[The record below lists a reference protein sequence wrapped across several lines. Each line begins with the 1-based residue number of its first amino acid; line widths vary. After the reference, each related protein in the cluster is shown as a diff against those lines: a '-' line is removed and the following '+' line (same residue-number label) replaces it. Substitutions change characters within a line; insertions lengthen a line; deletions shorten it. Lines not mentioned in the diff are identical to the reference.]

1 MLNSTVRVRLGQTR
15 PATPILKLGGAV
27 MITMSSTM
35 WIVVAVLVTIA
46 ILAAVAWMIVQR
58 RRSESLRAQFGPEYA
73 RELERT
79 RDRRRV
85 EEKLEDRRE
94 RVEHLHIRPLT
105 PRDRAHF
112 IESWRMVQ
120 AQFVDNPGAAIAE
133 ADRLLADVMST
144 RGYPAANADFEQRAA
159 DISVDHPIVVKNYR
173 TAHTIAA
180 LHSRGRATTEE
191 LRQATIHY
199 RSVFEELIN
208 EPNDIPARIAS

>member
-1 MLNSTVRVRLGQTR
+1 MN
-15 PATPILKLGGAV
+15 
-27 MITMSSTM
+27 TMSATM
-35 WIVVAVLVTIA
+35 WIVVAVLVMIA
-46 ILAAVAWMIVQR
+46 ILAVVAWMIAQR
-58 RRSESLRAQFGPEYA
+58 RRTNRLRAQFGPEYS
-73 RELERT
+73 RELEGT
-79 RDRRRV
+79 RDRHRV

-94 RVEHLHIRPLT
+94 RVEHMHIQPLSH
-105 PRDRAHF
+105 RDRARF

-133 ADRLLADVMST
+133 ADRLLTDVMSA
-144 RGYPAANADFEQRAA
+144 RGYPATNADFEQRAA
-159 DISVDHPIVVKNYR
+159 DISVDHPIVVENYR

-208 EPNDIPARIAS
+208 EPNYIPARIAS

>member
-1 MLNSTVRVRLGQTR
+1 MS
-15 PATPILKLGGAV
+15 
-27 MITMSSTM
+27 TMSATM

-46 ILAAVAWMIVQR
+46 ILAVAAWMIVKR
-58 RRSESLRAQFGPEYA
+58 RQSERLRAQFGPEYA
-73 RELERT
+73 RELERM

-105 PRDRAHF
+105 SRDRAHF
-112 IESWRMVQ
+112 VESWRMVQ

-144 RGYPAANADFEQRAA
+144 RGYPAASADFEQRAA
-159 DISVDHPIVVKNYR
+159 DISVDHPIVVENYR
-173 TAHTIAA
+173 TAHNIAT
-180 LHSRGRATTEE
+180 LHSHGRATTEE

-208 EPNDIPARIAS
+208 EPNDVPARIAS

>member
-1 MLNSTVRVRLGQTR
+1 MN
-15 PATPILKLGGAV
+15 
-27 MITMSSTM
+27 TMSATM

-46 ILAAVAWMIVQR
+46 ILAVVAWKVVQR
-58 RRSESLRAQFGPEYA
+58 RRTERLRAQFGPEYA

-85 EEKLEDRRE
+85 EVKLDDRWK

-105 PRDRAHF
+105 PRDRAIF
-112 IESWRMVQ
+112 VESWRMVQ
-120 AQFVDNPGAAIAE
+120 AHFVDNPGAAIAE

-144 RGYPAANADFEQRAA
+144 RGYPAASADFEQRAA
-159 DISVDHPIVVKNYR
+159 DISVDHPMVVENYR
-173 TAHTIAA
+173 TAHHIAVQ
-180 LHSRGRATTEE
+180 HSHGRASTEE

-208 EPNDIPARIAS
+208 EPNDIRERIAS

>member
-1 MLNSTVRVRLGQTR
+1 MN
-15 PATPILKLGGAV
+15 
-27 MITMSSTM
+27 TMSAPM
-35 WIVVAVLVTIA
+35 WIVVAFLVTIG
-46 ILAAVAWMIVQR
+46 ILAVAAWMVFQR
-58 RRSESLRAQFGPEYA
+58 RRTERLRTRFGPEYA

-79 RDRRRV
+79 QDRRRV

-105 PRDRAHF
+105 SRDRARF

-133 ADRLLADVMST
+133 ADRLLADVMAT
-144 RGYPAANADFEQRAA
+144 RGYPTSDADFEQRVA
-159 DISVDHPIVVKNYR
+159 DISVNHHIVVENYR

-180 LHSRGRATTEE
+180 LHSRGRASTEE

-208 EPNDIPARIAS
+208 EPSDIPARIAS

>member
-1 MLNSTVRVRLGQTR
+1 MN
-15 PATPILKLGGAV
+15 
-27 MITMSSTM
+27 TMSATM

-46 ILAAVAWMIVQR
+46 ILVVAAWMIVQR
-58 RRSESLRAQFGPEYA
+58 RRSETLRAQFGPEYA
-73 RELERT
+73 CELERT

-85 EEKLEDRRE
+85 EEKLEARRE

-112 IESWRMVQ
+112 VESWRMVQ

-159 DISVDHPIVVKNYR
+159 DISVDHPIVVENYR
-173 TAHTIAA
+173 TAHNIAVQ
-180 LHSRGRATTEE
+180 HSRGRASTEE
-191 LRQATIHY
+191 LREATIHY
-199 RSVFEELIN
+199 RSVFEELIS
-208 EPNDIPARIAS
+208 EPNDIRARIAS

>member
-1 MLNSTVRVRLGQTR
+1 MN
-15 PATPILKLGGAV
+15 
-27 MITMSSTM
+27 TMSVTM

-46 ILAAVAWMIVQR
+46 ILAVVAWKVVQR
-58 RRSESLRAQFGPEYA
+58 RRTGRLRAQFGPEYA

-85 EEKLEDRRE
+85 EVKLDDRWK

-105 PRDRAHF
+105 PMDRARF

-133 ADRLLADVMST
+133 ADRLLADIMST
-144 RGYPAANADFEQRAA
+144 RGYPAANTDFDQRAA
-159 DISVDHPIVVKNYR
+159 DISVDHPMVVENYR
-173 TAHTIAA
+173 TAHHIAVQ
-180 LHSRGRATTEE
+180 HSRGRASTEE

-199 RSVFEELIN
+199 RSVFEELLS
-208 EPNDIPARIAS
+208 EPNDIRERIAS

>member
-1 MLNSTVRVRLGQTR
+1 MT
-15 PATPILKLGGAV
+15 
-27 MITMSSTM
+27 TMSATM

-46 ILAAVAWMIVQR
+46 ILAVVAWMIVQR
-58 RRSESLRAQFGPEYA
+58 RRSERLRAQFGPEYA
-73 RELERT
+73 RELERMH
-79 RDRRRV
+79 DRRRV
-85 EEKLEDRRE
+85 EEKLENRRE

-120 AQFVDNPGAAIAE
+120 AQFLDNPGAAIAE
-133 ADRLLADVMST
+133 ADRLLADVMSA
-144 RGYPAANADFEQRAA
+144 RGFPAANTDFEQRAA
-159 DISVDHPIVVKNYR
+159 DISVDHPVVVENYR
-173 TAHTIAA
+173 AAHTIAA
-180 LHSRGRATTEE
+180 LHSRGRASTEE

>member
-1 MLNSTVRVRLGQTR
+1 MSTNS
-15 PATPILKLGGAV
+15 ATI
-27 MITMSSTM
+27 
-35 WIVVAVLVTIA
+35 WIVVAFLATIA
-46 ILAAVAWMIVQR
+46 ILAVVAWEFVQR
-58 RRSESLRAQFGPEYA
+58 RRTERLRARFGPEYG

-85 EEKLEDRRE
+85 EVKLDDRWK
-94 RVEHLHIRPLT
+94 RVEHLHIQPLSR
-105 PRDRAHF
+105 RDRARF

-159 DISVDHPIVVKNYR
+159 DISVDHPMVVENYR
-173 TAHTIAA
+173 AAHNIAGQ
-180 LHSRGRATTEE
+180 HSRGRASTEE

-199 RSVFEELIN
+199 RSVFEELIS
-208 EPNDIPARIAS
+208 EPNEIRERIAS

>member
-1 MLNSTVRVRLGQTR
+1 MN
-15 PATPILKLGGAV
+15 
-27 MITMSSTM
+27 TMSTTM

-46 ILAAVAWMIVQR
+46 ILAVAAWMIVRR
-58 RRSESLRAQFGPEYA
+58 RRSERLRAQFGPEYS

-105 PRDRAHF
+105 PGDRARF

-120 AQFVDNPGAAIAE
+120 AQFVNNPGAAIAE

-144 RGYPAANADFEQRAA
+144 RGYPAANADFDQRAA
-159 DISVDHPIVVKNYR
+159 DISVDHPIVVENYR
-173 TAHTIAA
+173 TAHTIAV
-180 LHSRGRATTEE
+180 LHSRGRASTED

-199 RSVFEELIN
+199 RSVFEELISQ
-208 EPNDIPARIAS
+208 PNDLSARIAS